1 LGSFVEAAGIAA
13 FVPFL
18 MFVMLVE
25 KDLLVESF
33 KRLAGATCDIGQ
45 IDRETTQMVRAY
57 FYGNLVAG
65 AAMAVLHWVLFLAL
79 GLKNSVGLGLVT
91 GFVTLI
97 PLIGLP
103 AALLLPLAQALLQ
116 FERAMPFVLI
126 TIGMTAIHLFNANYF
141 IPRVVGGSVKI
152 NSTAATVGLLFWGW
166 LWGVTGF
173 VLAIPLTALLKI
185 LFDSARQTTPYA
197 KALASGAGEPQ
208 PWFGRR
214 LGRRRTGSA
223 ASRH

>member
-1 LGSFVEAAGIAA
+1 MAEAAGIAA

-18 MFVMLVE
+18 MFVMLAE
-25 KDLLVESF
+25 KDLLLESF
-33 KRLAGATCDIGQ
+33 KRLAGGSCDIGQ
-45 IDRETTQMVRAY
+45 IDRETSQMVRAY

-65 AAMAVLHWVLFLAL
+65 LAMSALHWAVFLGL
-79 GLKNSVGLGLVT
+79 GLKNALGLGLVT

-103 AALLLPLAQALLQ
+103 GALLLPIAQALLQ
-116 FERAMPFVLI
+116 FETAMPFVLLVVS
-126 TIGMTAIHLFNANYF
+126 MTAIHLFNANYF
-141 IPRVVGGSVKI
+141 IPRVIGGSVKI

-185 LFDSARQTTPYA
+185 LFDSSRSTSGYAR
-197 KALASGAGEPQ
+197 ALAVGPNEPR

-214 LGRRRTGSA
+214 LGRRRSGSA
-223 ASRH
+223 ASR